1 MNLYGITVSL
11 SETTDKSSTFSQY
24 SKVVFFR
31 CNSAFTIQ
39 QLPNLI
45 FFSSPPP
52 SLSPPPGV
60 ELLQLLLAVPSAVYS
75 EVGEGL
81 CVPGVLCH

>member
-1 MNLYGITVSL
+1 MPDLHRL
-11 SETTDKSSTFSQY
+11 SEEDTG
-24 SKVVFFR
+24 
-31 CNSAFTIQ
+31 
-39 QLPNLI
+39 
-45 FFSSPPP
+45 
-52 SLSPPPGV
+52 GV